1 MQLYVTKAIRR
12 GIVAL
17 WLLVLGTVLAYVIGS
32 RLAPLTGHH
41 LIVIRGGSME
51 PAIPLGSL
59 VALRPVPADEIR
71 PGDVVTM
78 QLRNDTL
85 VTHRVVRVAEL
96 ADGPHLE
103 TKGDNNA
110 EPDPVLVPAASA
122 LGVVAVEV
130 PYAGFLVAFLS
141 ISDGDGQCG
150 QLSDLAPVHGGL
162 ARATEADPTAR
173 PDRPGCTPR
182 RPSEPDPMTPNP

>member
-41 LIVIRGGSME
+41 LIVIRGASME

-59 VALRPVPADEIR
+59 VALRPVPADEVR

-85 VTHRVVRVAEL
+85 VTHRVLRVAEL

-141 ISDGDGQCG
+141 IPTGMVSAVSFLTSLLCMAALLEPPKPVRPPVRIALG
-150 QLSDLAPVHGGL
+150 APLGGPVI
-162 ARATEADPTAR
+162 RTR
-173 PDRPGCTPR
+173 
-182 RPSEPDPMTPNP
+182 